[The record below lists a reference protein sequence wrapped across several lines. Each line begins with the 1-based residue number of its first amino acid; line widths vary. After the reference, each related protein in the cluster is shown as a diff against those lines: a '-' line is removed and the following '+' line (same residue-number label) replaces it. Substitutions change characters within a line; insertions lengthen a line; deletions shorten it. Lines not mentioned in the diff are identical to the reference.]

1 MVESASTGEEVMR
14 PNPSES
20 DLEQYLENLSRRS
33 KGMQEKVSGST
44 EGRASNRDRSPGRTP
59 VLAIE
64 ERLRKPVSSPAR
76 SPIYR
81 SKWEAAY
88 AAKLELEKRVG
99 IIKAYWYEPFSLWM
113 PGKVRFK
120 PDFMIHIET
129 QVGQPSQQIWTDEL
143 HIIEVKGWSRNR
155 RDGITRLK
163 IAAALFPCFVWRMV
177 WMKKGG
183 GFDGEY
189 V

>member
-1 MVESASTGEEVMR
+1 MKPGFISEDDFKVMEQRVSKNMNTPEELMQHFADMGKVRGGLSVRMKSGGASRSTV
-14 PNPSES
+14 PS
-20 DLEQYLENLSRRS
+20 
-33 KGMQEKVSGST
+33 GVSVP
-44 EGRASNRDRSPGRTP
+44 SPY
-59 VLAIE
+59 
-64 ERLRKPVSSPAR
+64 K
-76 SPIYR
+76 

-88 AAKLELEKRVG
+88 ASKLEMEKAAG
-99 IIKAYWYEPFSLWM
+99 LIKQWWYEPFSLWL

-120 PDFMIHIET
+120 PDFLVQYPDYPILRFAPM
-129 QVGQPSQQIWTDEL
+129 EL
-143 HIIEVKGWSRNR
+143 IEVKGWSRNR

-189 V
+189 I